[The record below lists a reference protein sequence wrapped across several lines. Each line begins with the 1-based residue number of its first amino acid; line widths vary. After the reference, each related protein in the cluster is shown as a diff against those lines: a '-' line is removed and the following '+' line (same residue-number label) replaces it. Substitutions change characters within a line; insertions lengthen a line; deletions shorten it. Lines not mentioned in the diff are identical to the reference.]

1 MAGRGLLRGFPQV
14 ANTGV
19 TTISEDHMVTKQQ
32 ALDYHFGTRPGKIEI
47 KPTKACRTQRDLS
60 LAYTPGVADPCLEI
74 ERNPHD
80 VFKYT
85 ARGNLVAV
93 VTNGTA
99 VLGLGDIGALAGKP
113 VMEGKA
119 VLFKRFADVDVFDIE
134 INSHDP
140 DEIIKVCQLLEP
152 TFGAIN
158 LEDIKAP
165 ECFYIEETLKK
176 TMKIPVFHDDQHGTA
191 IISGAALLNGL
202 EVVGKD
208 ISKVRVVVN
217 GAGAAG
223 IACAE
228 HYVRLGVK
236 RENVILCDTKGVVYK
251 GRTTGMNP
259 YKERFATN
267 TALRTLA
274 EAMQNADV
282 FLGLSVKGA
291 VTPEMVCSMA
301 PRPIVFAMANPDPEI
316 TYEEAKA
323 CRHDVIM
330 ATGRSDFPNQVNNVL
345 GFPFI
350 FRGALDVRATV
361 INEEMKLAATR
372 ALANLAKEDVPDS
385 VCRAYGVARLRF
397 GPDYLIPKPFDP
409 RVLVWESSAVAQAA
423 METGVAQEPVNIAS
437 YRDQLERHLGKAHE
451 ISRMMIHKA
460 QAKPK
465 QVVFPEGDNERI
477 LRACHCILDEKI
489 AIPILLGNATT
500 IQAKILELGLDLK
513 GAQIVDP
520 AASPLREGYIQEL
533 FRLRQRR
540 GVTLSEARTLID
552 ERNIFASMMVHM
564 GDADALVSG
573 VSQHFPDTIRP
584 ALQIVRMREGLHKVA
599 GCYPLITQNGEL
611 LFLADTSVN
620 IDPTAEDLVE
630 IALCAAQEARRFD
643 VVPRVA
649 MLSFSNFGS
658 TRHPVCDKVRKAV
671 DLLHKADPTLIVDG
685 EVMADVAVSPERLEQ
700 DYPFSSLK
708 GGANVL
714 VFPDLASANIA
725 YKLLTK
731 VGGAEILGPILMGMA
746 RPVHLLARGS
756 EVEEIVNVVAIA
768 VVDAREAESL
778 AAAPEVAKSIA
789 QAD

>member
-1 MAGRGLLRGFPQV
+1 
-14 ANTGV
+14 
-19 TTISEDHMVTKQQ
+19 MVTKQQ
-32 ALDYHFGTRPGKIEI
+32 ALDYHFGTHPGKIEVT
-47 KPTKACRTQRDLS
+47 PTKPCRTQRDLS

-74 ERNPHD
+74 QRNPHD
-80 VFKYT
+80 AFKYT

-119 VLFKRFADVDVFDIE
+119 VLFKRFANVDVFDIE
-134 INSHDP
+134 LNTHDP

-208 ISKVRVVVN
+208 IDMIRVVVN

-223 IACAE
+223 FACAE

-236 RENVILCDTKGVVYK
+236 RENVILCDTKGVIYK
-251 GRTTGMNP
+251 GRTAGMNP
-259 YKERFATN
+259 YKERFAIDTKF
-267 TALRTLA
+267 RTLA
-274 EAMQNADV
+274 EVMVNADV

-291 VTPEMVCSMA
+291 LTPDMVRSMA
-301 PRPIVFAMANPDPEI
+301 ARPIVFAMANPDPEI

-323 CRHDVIM
+323 TRDDVIM
-330 ATGRSDFPNQVNNVL
+330 ATGRSDYPNQVNNVL

-350 FRGALDVRATV
+350 FRGALDVRATT

-385 VCRAYGVARLRF
+385 VCRAYGVARLKF

-423 METGVAQEPVNIAS
+423 METGVAQEPVDILQ
-437 YRDQLERHLGKAHE
+437 YREQLERHLGKAHE

-460 QAKPK
+460 QATPK
-465 QVVFPEGDNERI
+465 HVVFPEGDNEKI
-477 LRACHCILDEKI
+477 LRAAHSILDEKI
-489 AIPILLGNATT
+489 ATPILLGNAAT
-500 IQAKILELGLDLK
+500 IQAKTAELGLDLK
-513 GAQIVDP
+513 QAQIVDP
-520 AASPLREGYIQEL
+520 ATSPLRERYVQEL
-533 FRLRQRR
+533 FRQRQRR
-540 GVTLSEARTLID
+540 GVTLSEAYTLID
-552 ERNIFASMMVHM
+552 DRNIFASMMVHM
-564 GDADALVSG
+564 GDADALVAG
-573 VSQHFPDTIRP
+573 VTQHFPDTIRP
-584 ALQIVRMREGLHKVA
+584 ALQVVRMREGLHKVA
-599 GCYPLITQNGEL
+599 GCYPMITKKGEL
-611 LFLADTSVN
+611 FFLADTSVN
-620 IDPTAEDLVE
+620 IDPSAEDLVE

-649 MLSFSNFGS
+649 MLSFSSFGS
-658 TRHPVCDKVRKAV
+658 TRHPQCDKVRKAV
-671 DLLHKADPTLIVDG
+671 ELLHKADPTLIVDG
-685 EVMADVAVSPERLEQ
+685 EIMADAAVSPEILEQ
-700 DYPFSSLK
+700 TYPFSSLK

-714 VFPDLASANIA
+714 IFPDLASANIA
-725 YKLLTK
+725 CKLLTTI
-731 VGGAEILGPILMGMA
+731 GGAETLGPILMGMT
-746 RPVHLLARGS
+746 RPVHLLPRGA

-768 VVDAREAESL
+768 VVDARESDPSTATPEISKSL
-778 AAAPEVAKSIA
+778 V
-789 QAD
+789 